1 MRNALPDKAYAGFV
15 NARYRFFPAK
25 AMRRDE
31 SGVVNISD
39 ARVPSVRMSEATEP
53 LTPEASVRI
62 FVDETAISE
71 RFCDRKIRQNRL
83 QGARK
88 N

>member
-53 LTPEASVRI
+53 LTPEASVRML
-62 FVDETAISE
+62 VEETAISE
-71 RFCDRKIRQNRL
+71 RFCDRKNPPEPL
-83 QGARK
+83 AGSA
-88 N
+88 